1 MKVSRFEDLEIW
13 QIARELYK
21 YAYELTS
28 RSIFDND
35 RKLRSQMRGSSG
47 SMADNVAE
55 GFGRGGNKEFYNFL
69 SIAKG
74 SSDELRSQG
83 YRASDVFLISKD
95 EFNYLME
102 KTEQFSAKTT
112 RLMIYLKSSGNKGV
126 KFD

>member
-21 YAYELTS
+21 YVYKLTS

-83 YRASDVFLISKD
+83 YRAGDVFLISKD

>member
-21 YAYELTS
+21 YVYKITS
-28 RSIFDND
+28 RPVFDND
-35 RKLRSQMRGSSG
+35 RKLRSQMRSSSG

-74 SSDELRSQG
+74 SCAELRSQS
-83 YRASDVFLISKD
+83 YRANDVDFITEKEFKYLI
-95 EFNYLME
+95 ER
-102 KTEQFSAKTT
+102 TELFTGKTT
-112 RLMIYLKSSGNKGV
+112 RLMIYLRTTDIRGV
-126 KFD
+126 KYD

>member
-1 MKVSRFEDLEIW
+1 
-13 QIARELYK
+13 
-21 YAYELTS
+21 
-28 RSIFDND
+28 
-35 RKLRSQMRGSSG
+35 
-47 SMADNVAE
+47 MADNVAE

-83 YRASDVFLISKD
+83 YRAGDVFLISKD